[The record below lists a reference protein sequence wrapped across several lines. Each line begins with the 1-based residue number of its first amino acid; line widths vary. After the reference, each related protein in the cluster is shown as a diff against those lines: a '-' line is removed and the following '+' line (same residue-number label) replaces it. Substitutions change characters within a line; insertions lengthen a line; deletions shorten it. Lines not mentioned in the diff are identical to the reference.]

1 MGPVDGGYFAEGANS
16 TSGQKKKAGQL
27 DGINRISAGKGDV
40 NIVGYYGITYNLGR
54 CVGEVGRRKVI
65 GSSRS

>member
-16 TSGQKKKAGQL
+16 NSGQKNNTGQL

-40 NIVGYYGITYNLGR
+40 NLVGYYGNPR
-54 CVGEVGRRKVI
+54 
-65 GSSRS
+65 